1 MLECLERAVGGAVM
15 RARAAER
22 ALHGRGVWS
31 LEVGGQRIAC
41 DRYLGADRIVF
52 VGVLTS
58 PLAGPTLQVLRCGED
73 VVDVTVTDAP
83 AAGDGVPGWTEVVH
97 EIRVAA

>member
-22 ALHGRGVWS
+22 ALHGRGAWS
-31 LEVGGQRIAC
+31 LEVGGQRVAC
-41 DRYLGADRIVF
+41 DRHLGADRIVF
-52 VGVLTS
+52 VGVLTE
-58 PLAGPTLQVLRCGED
+58 PVAGPVLQVLRCGED
-73 VVDVTVTDAP
+73 VVDVTMLDAP
-83 AAGDGVPGWTEVVH
+83 EACGDAPGWTEVVH